1 MNNLIIGLGQDATL
15 LALKLLKMNTSF
27 KILVRRSTN
36 SSKMIDKYN
45 ELRPHVIYSQEVDF
59 GALLSI
65 HQEYEIDYIYNFAAN
80 SFVQDSHLNFST
92 YINGNYRI
100 VAEILKFLKTDPT
113 IGLFHP
119 LSSEILDPNDQ
130 SRFRPRNA
138 YGVSKL
144 AEYFSCNVFAE
155 HTKSP
160 ITTCVMFNH
169 ESNLRTN
176 HFFTKK
182 ILSGILE
189 GKNNTLEIYNTQ
201 SQRDWG
207 YAPEF
212 IDIILESQK
221 HNYIGLTYLGT
232 GNTYS
237 VEDFIDLAFTV
248 SGVDYEKTMIAD
260 KWVWA
265 CSNITIKEIS
275 RNIKDSER
283 ILAAD
288 RLLVE
293 RTMGTAPTIYGQKLV
308 QKLIHDFV

>member
-1 MNNLIIGLGQDATL
+1 
-15 LALKLLKMNTSF
+15 
-27 KILVRRSTN
+27 
-36 SSKMIDKYN
+36 
-45 ELRPHVIYSQEVDF
+45 
-59 GALLSI
+59 
-65 HQEYEIDYIYNFAAN
+65 
-80 SFVQDSHLNFST
+80 
-92 YINGNYRI
+92 
-100 VAEILKFLKTDPT
+100 
-113 IGLFHP
+113 
-119 LSSEILDPNDQ
+119 
-130 SRFRPRNA
+130 
-138 YGVSKL
+138 
-144 AEYFSCNVFAE
+144 
-155 HTKSP
+155 
-160 ITTCVMFNH
+160 MFNH

-232 GNTYS
+232 GSTYS

-265 CSNITIKEIS
+265 CSNVTIKEIS